1 MADTTCSE
9 RKSSKVGHVLTSY
22 TKELG
27 GLWPFSHIVMLF
39 GGLRVPV
46 AYKETVAAELLP
58 LLLLSF
64 SQTAQS
70 CAHACRDADFK
81 RLFKNKK

>member
-1 MADTTCSE
+1 MADTACSE
-9 RKSSKVGHVLTSY
+9 RKSTKVGQGGTSY

-27 GLWPFSHIVMLF
+27 GLWPFSYVVMLF
-39 GGLRVPV
+39 GVLCVPV
-46 AYKETVAAELLP
+46 AYKEISAAELLP
-58 LLLLSF
+58 LLLLS

-70 CAHACRDADFK
+70 CIHACSDADFK